1 MLIDGNTVTVN
12 KERYVEILEK
22 FKIEL
27 ENRWSL
33 STRKKFYFQQ
43 DGATPHTSNLSLDWL
58 QRNFQKRV
66 ISRKTQF
73 EWAPHSPDLSPPDFF
88 LWGHLKDRVYKTKPQ
103 TIADLKVRIREEIE
117 AIEEETC
124 RNVMLNFSR
133 RLEMCQQL
141 QGGHLENM
149 M

>member
-1 MLIDGNTVTVN
+1 M
-12 KERYVEILEK
+12 
-22 FKIEL
+22 
-27 ENRWSL
+27 
-33 STRKKFYFQQ
+33 
-43 DGATPHTSNLSLDWL
+43 ATPHTSNLSLDWL

>member
-1 MLIDGNTVTVN
+1 M
-12 KERYVEILEK
+12 
-22 FKIEL
+22 F
-27 ENRWSL
+27 
-33 STRKKFYFQQ
+33 STTSAM
-43 DGATPHTSNLSLDWL
+43 ATAHTSGH
-58 QRNFQKRV
+58 FKQKWPPPHVEFVAGLAATQLPKTSHQSENPIRV
-66 ISRKTQF
+66 GSSQPGP
-73 EWAPHSPDLSPPDFF
+73 EPPRFF

-103 TIADLKVRIREEIE
+103 TIADLKARIREEIE

>member
-1 MLIDGNTVTVN
+1 MLIDGNVPNSVN

-88 LWGHLKDRVYKTKPQ
+88 CGVT
-103 TIADLKVRIREEIE
+103 
-117 AIEEETC
+117 
-124 RNVMLNFSR
+124 
-133 RLEMCQQL
+133 
-141 QGGHLENM
+141 
-149 M
+149 